1 MSEQTEADETEEESN
16 EVNVSRMREMAIRGE
31 EYREEVEIE
40 DYYDMDVTFVVK
52 PLVDKEFLPIAAK
65 LEERTDVDH
74 EEVQDELED
83 AKEDDGTIDPEN
95 FDAEFVEIMQDVCV
109 AGIDRTAGAAEGEDE
124 QGVRE
129 NLEKFQGGITLVI
142 AEKILA
148 ITSDAGAAESFRRDG
163 GGE

>member
-1 MSEQTEADETEEESN
+1 
-16 EVNVSRMREMAIRGE
+16 
-31 EYREEVEIE
+31 
-40 DYYDMDVTFVVK
+40 VK